1 METATARIDS
11 SFEDAQDLLNYQ
23 SDKMN
28 WETFKFKCLQ
38 RHSKFNDGNISTDY
52 AEWIEGQKSNTLSN
66 SSSGSFFTA
75 LADFDNIVACSDFS
89 EEEYDNAYN
98 YYYKKRKLL
107 NF

>member
-11 SFEDAQDLLNYQ
+11 SLEDAQDLLNYQ

-52 AEWIEGQKSNTLSN
+52 AEWIEVQKSNTLSN

-75 LADFDNIVACSDFS
+75 LADFDNIGC
-89 EEEYDNAYN
+89 EYDDNAYQ